1 MTTGT
6 EPTLIDETPA
16 PSPLATQQQW
26 ANAWGL
32 FNEGVRQLNRL
43 AINDGIEV
51 KLSMRRLG
59 WVPRKKKGKS

>member
-6 EPTLIDETPA
+6 ERTLINETPA
-16 PSPLATQQQW
+16 PPPLATQQQW
-26 ANAWGL
+26 ADAWNL